1 MLAVGLTGGIA
12 SGKSL
17 VEREFAALGVPVADA
32 DALSRSLTGPGG
44 AGLEALV
51 GSLGPDILGADGG
64 LDRARLRQRLF
75 DDPELRL
82 RVERLLHP
90 LILQGLKAR
99 LAASKA
105 APYALAVIPLLVEV
119 PAARVLVDRV
129 LLVDC
134 SETLQL
140 SRLMSRD
147 HLDEASAR
155 SMIAAQATR
164 AERLRAADDILLNE
178 GDPGMLREYVVRLH
192 GFYLELAAQGA
203 PRRPGLRLP

>member
-1 MLAVGLTGGIA
+1 MLKVGLTGGIA

-32 DALSRSLTGPGG
+32 DVLSRELSAPGG
-44 AGLEALV
+44 VGLKALV
-51 GSLGPDILGADGG
+51 DALGSDIRAADGG
-64 LDRARLRQRLF
+64 LDRGRLRQRLF
-75 DDPELRL
+75 ADPGLRQ
-82 RVERLLHP
+82 RVEKLLHP
-90 LILQGLKAR
+90 LILQGIKGR
-99 LAASKA
+99 LEAAS

-134 SETLQL
+134 SESLQL
-140 SRLMSRD
+140 TRLMSRD
-147 HLDEASAR
+147 HVDEATAR
-155 SMIAAQATR
+155 SIMAAQATR

-178 GDPGMLREYVVRLH
+178 GDMGRLREYVARLH

>member
-1 MLAVGLTGGIA
+1 MLKVGLTGGIA

-17 VEREFAALGVPVADA
+17 VEREFAALGVPVVDA
-32 DALSRSLTGPGG
+32 DVLSRELTAPGTG
-44 AGLEALV
+44 GLEALV
-51 GSLGPDILGADGG
+51 ASLGSGILGADGG

-75 DDPELRL
+75 ADPELRV

-90 LILQGLKAR
+90 LVVQGLKAR
-99 LAASKA
+99 LEAAQG
-105 APYALAVIPLLVEV
+105 PYAVAVIPLLVEV

-134 SETLQL
+134 SESLQL

-147 HLDEASAR
+147 RMDESSAR
-155 SMIAAQATR
+155 SIMAAQATR

-178 GDPGMLREYVVRLH
+178 GDTGTLREYVARLH
-192 GFYLELAAQGA
+192 EFYLELAVQGA

>member
-1 MLAVGLTGGIA
+1 MLKVGLTGGIA
-12 SGKSL
+12 SGKTL

-32 DALSRSLTGPGG
+32 DVLSRELSAPGG
-44 AGLEALV
+44 AGLKALV
-51 GSLGPDILGADGG
+51 GALGPDIRAADGG
-64 LDRARLRQRLF
+64 LDRGRLRQRLF
-75 DDPELRL
+75 ADPGLRQ
-82 RVERLLHP
+82 RVEKLLHP
-90 LILQGLKAR
+90 LILQGIKAR
-99 LAASKA
+99 LEAAST
-105 APYALAVIPLLVEV
+105 PYALAVIPLLVEV

-134 SETLQL
+134 SESLQL

-147 HLDEASAR
+147 HVDEATAR
-155 SMIAAQATR
+155 SIMAAQATR

-178 GDPGMLREYVVRLH
+178 GDTGRLREYVARLH

>member
-1 MLAVGLTGGIA
+1 MLKVGLTGGIA

-17 VEREFAALGVPVADA
+17 VEREFAALGVPVVDA
-32 DALSRSLTGPGG
+32 DVLSRELTAPGA
-44 AGLEALV
+44 AGLEVLV
-51 GSLGPDILGADGG
+51 ASLGSDILSADGG

-75 DDPELRL
+75 ADPELRL

-90 LILQGLKAR
+90 LVLQGLKAR
-99 LAASKA
+99 LEAARG
-105 APYALAVIPLLVEV
+105 PYAVAVIPLLVEV

-134 SETLQL
+134 SESLQL

-147 HLDEASAR
+147 RMDESSAR
-155 SMIAAQATR
+155 SIMAAQATR
-164 AERLRAADDILLNE
+164 AEHLRAADDILLNE
-178 GDPGMLREYVVRLH
+178 GDTGTLREYVARLH
-192 GFYLELAAQGA
+192 EFYLELAVQGA

>member
-1 MLAVGLTGGIA
+1 MLKVGLTGGIA

-17 VEREFAALGVPVADA
+17 VEREFAALEVPVVDA
-32 DALSRSLTGPGG
+32 DLVSRTLTSPGG
-44 AGLEALV
+44 AGLKPLVEAL
-51 GSLGPDILGADGG
+51 GPEILGTDGG

-75 DDPELRL
+75 NDPALRV
-82 RVERLLHP
+82 RVERVLHP

-99 LAASKA
+99 LDAAQG
-105 APYALAVIPLLVEV
+105 PYALAVIPLLVEA

-134 SETLQL
+134 SESQQL

-147 HLDEASAR
+147 HLDEAGAR
-155 SMIAAQATR
+155 SIMAAQATR

-178 GDPGMLREYVVRLH
+178 GGPGMLREYVARLH

-203 PRRPGLRLP
+203 LRRPGLRLP

>member
-1 MLAVGLTGGIA
+1 MLKVGLTGGIA

-32 DALSRSLTGPGG
+32 DALGRELSAPGA
-44 AGLEALV
+44 AGLKALV
-51 GSLGPDILGADGG
+51 STLGPEILGGDGG

-75 DDPELRL
+75 ADPELRL

-90 LILQGLKAR
+90 LILQGLQAR
-99 LAASKA
+99 LEASKG
-105 APYALAVIPLLVEV
+105 PYALAVIPLLVEV

-134 SETLQL
+134 SESLQL
-140 SRLMSRD
+140 TRLMSRD
-147 HLDEASAR
+147 QLDEAAAR
-155 SMIAAQATR
+155 SIMAAQATR

-178 GDPGMLREYVVRLH
+178 DDPGTLREYVARLH

>member
-1 MLAVGLTGGIA
+1 MLKVGLTGGIA

-32 DALSRSLTGPGG
+32 DALSRELTARGG
-44 AGLEALV
+44 AGLKALV
-51 GSLGPDILGADGG
+51 EALGPDILGADGG

-75 DDPELRL
+75 IEPELRL

-99 LAASKA
+99 LDAVK
-105 APYALAVIPLLVEV
+105 APYTLAVIPLLVEV

-140 SRLMSRD
+140 TRLMSRD
-147 HLDEASAR
+147 RLDEASAR
-155 SMIAAQATR
+155 SIMASQATR
-164 AERLRAADDILLNE
+164 TERLRAADDILLNE
-178 GDPGMLREYVVRLH
+178 GDPGSLRKYVARLH

>member
-1 MLAVGLTGGIA
+1 MLRVGLTGGIA

-17 VEREFAALGVPVADA
+17 VEKEFAALGVPVADA
-32 DALSRSLTGPGG
+32 DILSRELTAPDG
-44 AGLEALV
+44 AGLKALV
-51 GSLGPDILGADGG
+51 GTLGPDIQGADGG
-64 LDRARLRQRLF
+64 LDRGRLRQRLF
-75 DDPELRL
+75 ADPELRL

-90 LILQGLKAR
+90 LILQAMKAR
-99 LAASKA
+99 LEAAR

-134 SETLQL
+134 SESLQL

-147 HLDEASAR
+147 HMDEATAR
-155 SMIAAQATR
+155 SIMAAQATR

-178 GDPGMLREYVVRLH
+178 GDMGSLREYVARLH
-192 GFYLELAAQGA
+192 RFYLELAAEGT
-203 PRRPGLRLP
+203 PRSPGLRLP

>member
-1 MLAVGLTGGIA
+1 MLKVGLTGGIA
-12 SGKSL
+12 SGKSR
-17 VEREFAALGVPVADA
+17 VEREFAALGVPVVDA
-32 DALSRSLTGPGG
+32 DVLSRELTTQGG
-44 AGLEALV
+44 AGLKPLVEAL
-51 GSLGPDILGADGG
+51 GPGILGPQGG
-64 LDRARLRQRLF
+64 LDRAQLRQRLF
-75 DDPELRL
+75 ADPELRL

-99 LAASKA
+99 LEAGT
-105 APYALAVIPLLVEV
+105 APYVLAVIPLLVEV

-134 SETLQL
+134 PETLQL

-155 SMIAAQATR
+155 SIMATQATR

-178 GDPGMLREYVVRLH
+178 GDIGMLREYVARLH